1 MSHTPRRPSRPRSRC
16 AAVLALALLALA
28 SSACAD
34 RVRYNWAAERAIG
47 YRIGPGD
54 VLRVNVWKRDELSQ
68 PALVVRPDGAVSLP
82 LVGEVPAAGRSVDE
96 LATELQQRLEKF
108 YQERPPVTV
117 QVVEVRSY
125 KVYVMGEVARPG
137 ELGPNHPVTVL
148 QAVAMAGGFTRLAT
162 PSHVV
167 IVRRGER
174 SIPFDYDALLKE
186 GQLQQNLVLQTGDT
200 VVVP

>member
-1 MSHTPRRPSRPRSRC
+1 MVRLSSRV
-16 AAVLALALLALA
+16 AAALAVSVLAA
-28 SSACAD
+28 SGFGCAD

-47 YRIGPGD
+47 YRVGPGD

-68 PALVVRPDGAVSLP
+68 PALVVRPDGAITLP

-148 QAVAMAGGFTRLAT
+148 QAVAMAGGFTRFAT

-167 IVRRGER
+167 IVRRDARGER